1 MLAARLRARCPSAR
15 VIGRAEATGFHLTF
29 DKIGQDGSGKATLV
43 PGDGVVPGVLFDLAA
58 EDVHLLDRI
67 EGLGRGYDRV
77 MLDLGGQGVMAY
89 LAPAPD
95 RGLGAAGRLTRV
107 ACNRAVP
114 ARYAGNGGPPATD

>member
-77 MLDLGGQGVMAY
+77 MLDLVDDIR
-89 LAPAPD
+89 PEEIEKSVE
-95 RGLGAAGRLTRV
+95 GAVETFM
-107 ACNRAVP
+107 
-114 ARYAGNGGPPATD
+114 ARYGKKG

>member
-67 EGLGRGYDRV
+67 EGLG
-77 MLDLGGQGVMAY
+77 DL
-89 LAPAPD
+89 PP
-95 RGLGAAGRLTRV
+95 GRPSFITRV
-107 ACNRAVP
+107 LGVDSGRFRVGQARRARRPQIAQAPGARRTGSCCP
-114 ARYAGNGGPPATD
+114 ARNGA